1 MLFQVGCCIKILL
14 LLFYE
19 FYVVSSC
26 LIFASDTKRH
36 KSLST
41 AMNLS
46 RFVQALQDTAVG
58 VWRTKSSMQRTR
70 PELQRAQRVFS
81 IHMGR
86 YRKILRKICQDI
98 RVVEGDLRFEQ
109 ASSCEISAFHCCSL
123 L

>member
-1 MLFQVGCCIKILL
+1 
-14 LLFYE
+14 
-19 FYVVSSC
+19 
-26 LIFASDTKRH
+26 
-36 KSLST
+36 
-41 AMNLS
+41 
-46 RFVQALQDTAVG
+46 
-58 VWRTKSSMQRTR
+58 MQRTR